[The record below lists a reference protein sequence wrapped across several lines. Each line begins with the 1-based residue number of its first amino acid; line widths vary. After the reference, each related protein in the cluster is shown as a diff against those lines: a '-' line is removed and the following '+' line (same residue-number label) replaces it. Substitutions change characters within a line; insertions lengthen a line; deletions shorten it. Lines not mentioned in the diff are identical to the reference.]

1 MEYSVV
7 ILKGVITVIPSFA
20 VQEGDEVIATGTYQ
34 ECKEFIGKG
43 EKKS

>member
-7 ILKGVITVIPSFA
+7 ILRGVVTILPSFA
-20 VQEGDEVIATGTYQ
+20 VIEGDEVIAVGTFE

-43 EKKS
+43 EES